1 MAKLF
6 LSSFA
11 FVAAASL
18 AVDGPV
24 PAQTI
29 APDMIAALDPTLLA
43 GRTCGPRL
51 GSDTLAG
58 RVRLAAELSQDGA
71 PATGLA
77 TPVPD
82 TIRLAVSST
91 DPMVIQ
97 HVRRGLLLA
106 YGFNH
111 EAAITEFQAA
121 QQRDPQCAICYWGEA
136 YALGPNI
143 NAPMTPEALPQARS
157 ALSRAMA
164 LRGGASLPE
173 RALIEALSARYR
185 GDDRGAS
192 EAEYADAMRA
202 VVQRFT
208 SDDDV
213 AVIAAEAAMNT
224 RPWDYWE
231 ADGLTPKPRIGEAV
245 GYIETVLARN
255 PDHPQAQ
262 HLYIH
267 LLEASANPARAEV
280 AADRLAAADIAAA
293 GHLVHMPAHIYFR
306 LGRFADSIRANVA
319 AMRADEAYLATA
331 GPNLAYRYGYYPHNI
346 HFIVASAQ
354 MAGDMDTAIKESRR
368 LSQMLDPEISA
379 QLGWLQPVQAAPFM
393 AFAQFAAPEDILA
406 LSQADT
412 RLPYVVAIRH
422 FARAV
427 ARATQQN
434 RREFERELAALRTI
448 RESNHIQALI
458 DQGVPARD
466 LLMVAEQ
473 VARGRWEMT
482 AGRYGAAA
490 KMFEAAAVMEA
501 GIPYM
506 EPPYWYFPVN
516 QSLGAA
522 LFRAGR
528 LEEARAAFRA
538 ALVRAPNNGWALY
551 GLDQTE
557 RALGHRAEAAAAQ
570 AAFKR
575 AWLGDPRWLT
585 MDRL

>member
-1 MAKLF
+1 MAKLI

-11 FVAAASL
+11 LVAAASL
-18 AVDGPV
+18 AGDEPL
-24 PAQTI
+24 PARTI
-29 APDMIAALDPTLLA
+29 SPDTIAALDPTRLA
-43 GRTCGPRL
+43 GLVCGARR
-51 GSDTLAG
+51 GSDTLAA
-58 RVRLAAELSQDGA
+58 RLRLAAALAQDEA
-71 PATGLA
+71 PATGLE

-82 TIRLAVSST
+82 SIRLAVSST
-91 DPMVIQ
+91 DPAVGQ

-111 EAAITEFQAA
+111 EAAIAEFQAG
-121 QQRDPQCAICYWGEA
+121 QGRDPQCAICFWGEA

-143 NAPMTPEALPQARS
+143 NAPMTPEALPQARA
-157 ALSRAMA
+157 ALTRAMA
-164 LRGGASLPE
+164 LRESASSQE
-173 RALIEALSARYR
+173 RALIEALAARYA
-185 GDDRGAS
+185 GDDRAAS

-202 VVQRFT
+202 AAERFPA
-208 SDDDV
+208 DDDI

-245 GYIETVLARN
+245 GFVETVLARS
-255 PDHPQAQ
+255 PGHPQAQ

-267 LLEASANPARAEV
+267 LLEASADPARAEI
-280 AADRLAAADIAAA
+280 AADRLAAADIASA

-319 AMRADEAYLATA
+319 AARADEAYLATA
-331 GPNLAYRYGYYPHNI
+331 GPNLAYRYGYYPHNV

-354 MAGDMDTAIKESRR
+354 MAGDMATATNEAQR
-368 LSQMLDPEISA
+368 LSRILNPEVSA
-379 QLGWLQPVQAAPFM
+379 QLGWLQPVQAAPYM
-393 AFAQFAAPEDILA
+393 AFAQFAAPKRILS
-406 LSQADT
+406 LPEADA

-422 FARAV
+422 YARAV
-427 ARATQQN
+427 ARAAQQN

-448 RESNHIQALI
+448 REGEGVQSLI
-458 DQGVPARD
+458 DQGVPARE
-466 LLMVAEQ
+466 LLTIAEQ
-473 VARGRWEMT
+473 VARGRWELA

-490 KMFEAAAVMEA
+490 QPFEAAAAIEA

-506 EPPYWYFPVN
+506 EPPYWYYPVH

-528 LEEARAAFRA
+528 LEEARAAFRT

-551 GLDQTE
+551 GLARTE

-570 AAFKR
+570 AALER
-575 AWLGDPRWLT
+575 AWLGDPRWLK